1 MLGKI
6 MSGST
11 IKNAAQAIRREFS
24 TKPADLIE
32 QGSLITKKATGN
44 LAPRTRDCYAI
55 QDAEMRLGMLINDSV
70 MPTKE
75 SVSKMKALQAF
86 INKLRG
92 IDESAIKKIQ

>member
-32 QGSLITKKATGN
+32 QCSLITKKATGN
-44 LAPRTRDCYAI
+44 
-55 QDAEMRLGMLINDSV
+55 
-70 MPTKE
+70 
-75 SVSKMKALQAF
+75 
-86 INKLRG
+86 
-92 IDESAIKKIQ
+92 